1 MMRTLM
7 CEMLRLPSAVP
18 RSQWLPVLLTSLL
31 TGLSAWFIAALAGG
45 PPLPRWNFLGLGLTV
60 LALSLWQLGRQRQG
74 WGVLW
79 DFRGSWLGRGVFLV
93 GIFLGLGVLHLFLF
107 PQGRILAWIAASA
120 GFLGLLA
127 LDRIQRAVLRV
138 GTRSLH
144 AGQALLNGHFLLGLL
159 GNLPVLIVGAG
170 LLKIALYWHREHVWS
185 QQGRS
190 RGPILGV
197 LRLALGFLSPLLL
210 VAWNP
215 LLAAF
220 AALLG
225 DLVDRCEFFLDL
237 NGLPEGDSKIERMKP

>member
-1 MMRTLM
+1 MRSLM
-7 CEMLRLPSAVP
+7 HEMLRLPSAVP
-18 RSQWLPVLLTSLL
+18 PGQWLMVLLTSLL

-45 PPLPRWNFLGLGLTV
+45 PPLPRAYFLGLGLTA
-60 LALSLWQLGRQRQG
+60 LALSLWQLRRQRQG
-74 WGVLW
+74 WRFLW
-79 DFRGSWLGRGVFLV
+79 DFRRSWQGRGVFLV
-93 GIFLGLGVLHLFLF
+93 SAFLGLGALHLFLF
-107 PQGRILAWIAASA
+107 PQARILAWIAASA

-127 LDRIQRAVLRV
+127 LDRIQRVALRV
-138 GTRSLH
+138 GSRSLH

-170 LLKIALYWHREHVWS
+170 LLKIALYLHREHVWS

-190 RGPILGV
+190 RRPILGL
-197 LRLALGFLSPLLL
+197 LRLVLGFLSPLLL

-237 NGLPEGDSKIERMKP
+237 EGLPGGDSIEERVEL